1 MLIPSPHPS
10 YPQRLED
17 SRDLISTDSQ
27 TAFKELQWLNSL
39 ACNLLDGHSLW
50 IYNELITLAWVLTT
64 HCLDKAD
71 PEWTLRDIFEYISCI
86 IISGHAGIPNPRGS
100 VEPRGSI
107 SANSQSHFMSLLR
120 RQREMRGFCAA
131 FLKETFQ
138 LTKGDKQHYLFTKC
152 LSQISK
158 SPLPMK
164 TCSLFQ
170 EVKSKRG
177 SKSAH
182 DYTRAK
188 ARYSTGMLSG
198 AALQC
203 FI

>member
-1 MLIPSPHPS
+1 MLHGLS
-10 YPQRLED
+10 
-17 SRDLISTDSQ
+17 
-27 TAFKELQWLNSL
+27 F
-39 ACNLLDGHSLW
+39 W

-64 HCLDKAD
+64 HCLGKAD
-71 PEWTLRDIFEYISCI
+71 PEWTLGNISEYISCI
-86 IISGHAGIPNPRGS
+86 IISGHPGIPNPFGS
-100 VEPRGSI
+100 VESRGGI

-120 RQREMRGFCAA
+120 RQREMMGFCAV

-138 LTKGDKQHYLFTKC
+138 LTKGNKQHYLFTKC
-152 LSQISK
+152 LSEISK

-182 DYTRAK
+182 DYKGPRLGTPRV
-188 ARYSTGMLSG
+188 
-198 AALQC
+198 C
-203 FI
+203 